1 MYGVRVNIDFIVRN
15 IDGVRVIFFLIG
27 TGKSTEKFSA
37 QNMVRIMEG
46 VRVVLEV
53 LSTGTEFPT

>member
-1 MYGVRVNIDFIVRN
+1 MYDVRVNVYFIERN
-15 IDGVRVIFFLIG
+15 IEEVRVIFFLIG

-53 LSTGTEFPT
+53 PSTGTEFPT

>member
-1 MYGVRVNIDFIVRN
+1 MSGLQVNIDFIGRN
-15 IDGVRVIFFLIG
+15 IDRVRFFFLIG

-53 LSTGTEFPT
+53 PSTGTEFPT